1 MTIYDF
7 ELEDNQGK
15 KVSLRDFRG
24 KVLLIVNTATRC
36 GFTPQ
41 YKGLEE
47 MYRRYKEYGFEIID
61 IPCNQFMNQAPEDDK
76 GIQNFCSIK
85 YDTTFLRMKKADVN
99 GENELPLYTYLKSHQ
114 GFHGFGKGAKA
125 LGMSLLLRKRDWHYK
140 ENPDIKW
147 NFTKF
152 LVDRQGR
159 VVGRFEPTESMEFLE
174 GQLLSCL
181 KEVQKEA

>member
-41 YKGLEE
+41 Y
-47 MYRRYKEYGFEIID
+47 I
-61 IPCNQFMNQAPEDDK
+61 
-76 GIQNFCSIK
+76 
-85 YDTTFLRMKKADVN
+85 
-99 GENELPLYTYLKSHQ
+99 
-114 GFHGFGKGAKA
+114 
-125 LGMSLLLRKRDWHYK
+125 RKRDWHYK

>member
-1 MTIYDF
+1 MSVYDF
-7 ELEDNQGK
+7 VVKANNGEEK
-15 KVSLRDFRG
+15 SLAAYKG

-47 MYRRYKEYGFEIID
+47 LYRRYKDYGFEIID
-61 IPCNQFMNQAPEDDK
+61 VPCNQFMNQAPEDDR

-99 GENELPLYTYLKSHQ
+99 GENELPLYTYLKSQQ

-152 LVDRQGR
+152 LVDRQGQ
-159 VVGRFEPTESMEFLE
+159 VVGRFEPTESMELLE
-174 GQLLSCL
+174 SQLLSCL
-181 KEVQKEA
+181 KEAKQEA